1 MNIDMNNIEEV
12 KKALAIIEAQREILI
27 KQLRKLIYK
36 S

>member
-12 KKALAIIEAQREILI
+12 KKALAIIEAQREMLV

>member
-12 KKALAIIEAQREILI
+12 KKALAIVEAQREILI

>member
-12 KKALAIIEAQREILI
+12 KKALAIIEAQREILV